1 MKDLQELGELKTY
14 LKTRHDDIV
23 KELYTPCLANSIQ
36 YTRGAGYFS
45 SSVFSLMSEDL
56 LRFCIDGGKIT
67 ILTSTELQTKDLA
80 ALEEAG
86 EIDNALTEHFMSEII
101 KMLSG
106 ENLLKKPAKMLVAL
120 IHSKSLEIKIGVLKG
135 KIYHE
140 KKGYF
145 SDGKGNFVSFD
156 GSGNETRSGIEYWLG
171 NAESF
176 NVSYSWDET
185 DWAKRGN
192 IWMKDL
198 NDTIA
203 GKDFPVET
211 LDSIDP
217 AFLGTWDIEENLES
231 HSQAARE
238 RQEKIR
244 KKWVELYGEKYSSP
258 MEEPI
263 TNSDTSYSL
272 PDITLRDHQNKGIES
287 WISNSKRGILKHATG
302 SGKTITAISIIKNE
316 IDRGSNVVVM
326 VPGKELLYQWK
337 EEIEKYIPD
346 AIIDLLGDGNK
357 SKILALLKLERE
369 QQKGMIVIAI
379 GDSLSIPRNSFM
391 LENAVQ
397 NQVNSLFF
405 VVDECHKIGAPGFSG
420 LTKINFQMTLGLS
433 ATPERPNDEDG
444 SKRVFS
450 ILGNTV
456 HTYTLKE
463 AFHDRHLSKFNY
475 HIEKGYLN
483 DKEQEKYDGL
493 NKEIVAKLAA
503 KKEGAALDNYTK
515 SLIRQARGII
525 RSAEDKIEATLR
537 ILKEYHGK
545 SDFREYWLIYAA
557 DSSMI
562 EKLQKRIKE
571 SLKIDSLAYWS
582 GQNRSE
588 RKTTLDYFQKG
599 GGVLIAIKCLDEGVD
614 IPSISHG
621 IIIASSKT
629 KREWIQR
636 RGRLLRKSKG
646 KSHSEIFDILTFPSE
661 KNEVSNRFV
670 LHEVERAKE
679 FAECA
684 SNYFKFKNEMYNI
697 EDEYETLFTMEEE

>member
-1 MKDLQELGELKTY
+1 MKDLQQLGELKTY
-14 LKTRHDDIV
+14 LKTRQDDIV

-86 EIDNALTEHFMSEII
+86 KIDNALTEHFMAEII
-101 KMLSG
+101 KMLDG
-106 ENLLKKPAKMLVAL
+106 ENVLKKPAKMLVAL

-135 KIYHE
+135 KMYHE
-140 KKGYF
+140 KKGFF
-145 SDGKGNFVSFD
+145 SDENGNFVSFD

-198 NDTIA
+198 TDTIA

-231 HSQAARE
+231 HSQAAKE
-238 RQEKIR
+238 RQKKIIEKWI
-244 KKWVELYGEKYSSP
+244 ELYGEKYSPP
-258 MEEPI
+258 MEESI

-272 PDITLRDHQNKGIES
+272 PGITLRDHQNKGIES

-316 IDRGSNVVVM
+316 IDLGNNVVVM
-326 VPGKELLYQWK
+326 VPGRELLYQWQ

-346 AIIDLLGDGNK
+346 AVCELLGDGNH
-357 SKILALLKLERE
+357 SELWALMKLPRE
-369 QQKGMIVIAI
+369 NQKGMITISIGASLSMPKYTSLLKDVIANEM
-379 GDSLSIPRNSFM
+379 NSF
-391 LENAVQ
+391 L
-397 NQVNSLFF
+397 F
-405 VVDECHKIGAPGFSG
+405 VVDECHKIGSSRYSKFSDI
-420 LTKINFQMTLGLS
+420 KFPMTLGLS
-433 ATPERPNDEDG
+433 ATPERQDEIE
-444 SKRVFS
+444 SERVFT
-450 ILGNTV
+450 ILDKTV

-463 AFHDRHLSKFNY
+463 AFTDRHLSKFNY
-475 HIEKGYLN
+475 HMEKAYLS
-483 DKEQEKYDGL
+483 DVEQKRYDAL
-493 NKEIVAKLAA
+493 NKDIIAKLSG

-515 SLIRQARGII
+515 NLIRQARNII
-525 RSAEDKIEATLR
+525 RSADDKLNATLK
-537 ILKEYHGK
+537 ILGEHYGK
-545 SDFREYWLIYAA
+545 SDFTEYWLIYAA
-557 DSSMI
+557 DSNMI
-562 EKLQKRIKE
+562 NTWRQRIRDE
-571 SLKIDSLAYWS
+571 LSIDTLPYWS
-582 GQNRSE
+582 GQSRSE
-588 RKTTLDYFQKG
+588 RKITLDYFKSN
-599 GGVLIAIKCLDEGVD
+599 GGVLVAIKCLDEGVD

-621 IIIASSKT
+621 IIVASTKT

-636 RGRLLRKSKG
+636 RGRLLRKSEK
-646 KSHSEIFDILTFPSE
+646 KSHSEIFDILALPSE
-661 KNEVSNRFV
+661 KSDVSNSFV
-670 LHEVERAKE
+670 RYEVERAME
-679 FAECA
+679 FSSNA
-684 SNYFKFKNEMYNI
+684 SNHFIFQRDLYQI
-697 EDEYETLFTMEEE
+697 IDDYESLFNMGEEE